1 MFEINNDS
9 IRLLIIICIVAIV
22 LFFLMIRDY
31 YIGRKNDDIALQKV
45 AIINLSFFLFCM
57 LILFLSAYID
67 IRKKDI
73 KNDEIIKIET
83 ALQTGELYY
92 NNEQIP
98 ADRMTP
104 DQIYSDFSYSIV
116 DGNVYVYTK

>member
-1 MFEINNDS
+1 
-9 IRLLIIICIVAIV
+9 
-22 LFFLMIRDY
+22 
-31 YIGRKNDDIALQKV
+31 
-45 AIINLSFFLFCM
+45 M